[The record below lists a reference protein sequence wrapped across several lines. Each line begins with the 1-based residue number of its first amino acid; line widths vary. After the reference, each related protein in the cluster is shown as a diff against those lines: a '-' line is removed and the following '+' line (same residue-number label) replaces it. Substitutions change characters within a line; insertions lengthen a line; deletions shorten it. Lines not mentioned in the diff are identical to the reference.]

1 MTDASKWWTQLRH
14 VTEFKWEAFQ
24 DTSKTRDMMPVEV
37 ALTGKHWQPTW
48 LLDQTK
54 SLEGDLE
61 NNDS

>member
-1 MTDASKWWTQLRH
+1 M
-14 VTEFKWEAFQ
+14 TEFKWEAFQ